1 VLLGALF
8 MAWPALFNRYPL
20 LFPDSLTYL
29 ENGRRVAP
37 ALFLHKLSDYYG
49 MRSFIYSLG
58 IFPFHW
64 NLTLWPVVALNAL
77 VTAFMIWLVVRSI
90 LPRHV
95 VACYLILCALLSLL
109 TSLSWFVSFVMPDIL
124 APILFLCIYLL
135 VFARESLS
143 RIERAAVF
151 LISWWAVASHATH
164 LLIAAAMCVFLILI
178 ALFRRQPMYVRMKA
192 VAELAMIILVPAAA
206 LLALNAYLYG
216 KPSLNG
222 ERPPFLTARIL
233 ADGPGRWYLQQHCGK
248 DAKFVVC
255 DDVHNLPDN
264 TDDFLWSPDGIWENA
279 SDEKQTRLLQEEV
292 PFVLATLRAYPGA
305 QISKSAV
312 NFWDQLT
319 SFGVEDFGAND
330 WVSKEVGNEIRGGE
344 SRYMRSRQ
352 SHDALPLEFFTTV
365 QFCAVIAS
373 LILIAVFIRQMWRR
387 RPSRLMALTAII
399 FSTVILNA
407 LVTGV
412 LSGAEDRY
420 QSRVIWLLPLLAGL
434 LMLDWRGAREQ
445 AEQ

>member
-1 VLLGALF
+1 
-8 MAWPALFNRYPL
+8 MTWPALFNRYPL

-64 NLTLWPVVALNAL
+64 NVTLWPVVALNAL
-77 VTAFMIWLVVRSI
+77 VTAFVIWLVVRSI
-90 LPRHV
+90 LPRQAV
-95 VACYLILCALLSLL
+95 SCYLILCALLSLL
-109 TSLSWFVSFVMPDIL
+109 TSLSWFVSFIMPDIF
-124 APILFLCIYLL
+124 APVLFLSIYLL

-143 RIERAAVF
+143 RFEYMAVF
-151 LISWWAVASHATH
+151 LIAWWAVASHATH
-164 LLIAAAMCVFLILI
+164 LLIACALCILLILI
-178 ALFRRQPMYVRMKA
+178 ALFRRRPIRVRLRA
-192 VAELAMIILVPAAA
+192 AAEVAMIILVPAVA

-233 ADGPGRWYLQQHCGK
+233 ADGPGRWYLQQHCGNG
-248 DAKFVVC
+248 AKFVIC
-255 DDVHNLPDN
+255 DDVHKLPDN

-279 SDEKQTRLLQEEV
+279 SDEKQKQLLREEI

-305 QISKSAV
+305 QISKSAG

-319 SFGVEDFGAND
+319 AFGIEDFGAND
-330 WVSKEVGNEIRGGE
+330 WVSKEVGNEVRGGE
-344 SRYMRSRQ
+344 SRYMQSRQ
-352 SHDALPLEFFTTV
+352 SHDALPLEFFTIV
-365 QFCAVIAS
+365 QFFTVIAS
-373 LILIAVFIRQMWRR
+373 LILIAVFTRRLWRR
-387 RPSRLMALTAII
+387 RPIRLIVLTAII
-399 FSTVILNA
+399 FSTVLLNA

-434 LMLDWRGAREQ
+434 LLLDWRVDREQ